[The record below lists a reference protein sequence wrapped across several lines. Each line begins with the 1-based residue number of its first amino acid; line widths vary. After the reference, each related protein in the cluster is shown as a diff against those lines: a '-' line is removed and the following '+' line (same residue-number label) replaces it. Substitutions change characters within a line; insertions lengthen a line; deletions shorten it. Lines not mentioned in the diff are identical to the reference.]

1 MSTATVTKA
10 AGPELLDKPR
20 RGRKAQEKRDAVTT
34 RFFLGDADAD
44 GITLKQELA
53 SELEAQ
59 LESLKLSQPYY
70 TIEAWKAVADLS
82 GGKIAV
88 EKRPVSSKT

>member
-1 MSTATVTKA
+1 MSTATVTRP

-20 RGRKAQEKRDAVTT
+20 RGRKSQEKNSAATT
-34 RFFLGDADAD
+34 RFFLGDADAT
-44 GITLKQELA
+44 GITLKQEFA

-70 TIEAWKAVADLS
+70 SIEAWKAVADLS
-82 GGKIAV
+82 GGRIAV
-88 EKRPVSSKT
+88 EKRPFSSKT

>member
-1 MSTATVTKA
+1 MSTATVTTP

-20 RGRKAQEKRDAVTT
+20 RGRKLQDKRDAVTT
-34 RFFLGDADAD
+34 RFFLGDLDGT
-44 GITLKQELA
+44 GITLKQEFD

-70 TIEAWKAVADLS
+70 AIEAWKAVADLS
-82 GGKIAV
+82 EGRIAV
-88 EKRPVSSKT
+88 EKRPVNTKT

>member
-1 MSTATVTKA
+1 MSTATVTRPA
-10 AGPELLDKPR
+10 APELLDKPR

-34 RFFLGDADAD
+34 RFFLGDADST